1 MNDLGIL
8 ANINNIDSVIQ
19 NEVIVTTLQ
28 CAKCHKFKKKNTNS
42 IYCYKCLGL

>member
-1 MNDLGIL
+1 MNEYGIL

-19 NEVIVTTLQ
+19 DEVIVTTLQ